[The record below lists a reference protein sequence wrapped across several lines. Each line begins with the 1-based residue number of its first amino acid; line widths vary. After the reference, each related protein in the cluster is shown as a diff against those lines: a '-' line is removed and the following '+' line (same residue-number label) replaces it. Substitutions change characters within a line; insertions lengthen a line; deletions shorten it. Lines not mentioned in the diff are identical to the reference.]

1 MAEGDATVYNHLKEI
16 LLLGQVDFVDHTFK
30 VILTDSLYTVSAD
43 GSLGLADINS
53 REITGLNYNAGG
65 CTLAGKAVSQLDTVD
80 KAKFDATDLTWA
92 SLGTD
97 VIRGAVL
104 YDDSVTATMS
114 AVADPL
120 CIFWE
125 IATNSNGGNYT
136 LQWGSSG
143 ILLLS

>member
-1 MAEGDATVYNHLKEI
+1 MAEGDATVYNHFKEI
-16 LLLGQVDFVDHTFK
+16 LLLGQVDLVDHTFK
-30 VILTDSLYTVSAD
+30 VILTDSLYTMSAD

-53 REITGLNYNAGG
+53 REITGTNYTAGG
-65 CTLAGKAVSQLDTVD
+65 CTLAGKAVTQLDSVD

-104 YDDSVTATMS
+104 YDDTVTATGS

-120 CIFWE
+120 CIFWS
-125 IATNSNGGNYT
+125 ILTNSNGGNFT
-136 LQWGSSG
+136 LSWGSSG
-143 ILLLS
+143 ILLLA